1 MDRLKGRRVLSYDAD
16 ANNFNPDSP
25 LDYTAIAKRHKDGSV
40 LLSIADDRICKLNG
54 VGALT
59 WITLEQS
66 ANGLSLDEVVDELS
80 AQFETINSE
89 GELLYEVSPEQLRQ
103 DTARFLENLTGMN
116 LLKVIPAS
124 RGVIPNSGRELY
136 CIREGVSGT
145 TSTSV
150 AAAKS
155 TATSPEAKL
164 SPASALESVTGT
176 PAQAEPIQ
184 PNGAA
189 TSVSTDEGIKLL
201 KRETFT
207 AFLGLAAFDL
217 LLKVAGFQSLIKR
230 VEHWPTSEPRTTD
243 REICRRV
250 RAMVD
255 RAQMYYPKKAMC
267 LQHSAVV
274 TCLLR
279 RRGVRAEMVLA
290 AQEFPVRVHAWTEV
304 DGKVVNDFQSVR
316 TKHREMRRL

>member
-1 MDRLKGRRVLSYDAD
+1 MTPMPTTSTPAP
-16 ANNFNPDSP
+16 AHA
-25 LDYTAIAKRHKDGSV
+25 YTALARRHKDGSV

-59 WITLEQS
+59 WMILEVS
-66 ANGLSLDEVVDELS
+66 PTGLTVDEVVRELS
-80 AQFETINSE
+80 EQFEAINSE
-89 GELLYEVSPEQLRQ
+89 GELLYEVSPKQLRE
-103 DTARFLENLTGMN
+103 DTARFLKNMTEMN
-116 LLKVIPAS
+116 LLQAMTDS
-124 RGVIPNSGRELY
+124 RGQELY
-136 CIREGVSGT
+136 CIKEGVSGT
-145 TSTSV
+145 TSAPFAAA

-155 TATSPEAKL
+155 TTRPPETPL
-164 SPASALESVTGT
+164 SQASSLAPVTGT
-176 PAQAEPIQ
+176 SAQAETNQ
-184 PNGAA
+184 PTGTTA
-189 TSVSTDEGIKLL
+189 SVSADEDIKVL
-201 KRETFT
+201 KRETLT
-207 AFLGLAAFDL
+207 AFIGLAAFDL
-217 LLKVAGFQSLIKR
+217 LLKFAGFQSLIKR
-230 VEHWPTSEPRTTD
+230 VERWPTAQPRTTD

-279 RRGVRAEMVLA
+279 RRGVLAEMVLA
-290 AQEFPVRVHAWTEV
+290 AQEFPVRVHAWAEV